1 MVRRRFERALNRS
14 DVTRSVV
21 DDGDAFDDD
30 DKRDDLDGSDGSD
43 GFDRNVQ
50 RPSKWSFPA
59 GWSGPC
65 PIQKLII
72 WKDENGND
80 QLPPGWQ
87 QILCLAANMAR
98 DWVNLTVDR
107 INRIWGTG
115 GKTRR
120 GKKKDWEGDRLI
132 SRWLGTGYLSIRQ
145 IRVVRRR
152 LRKMARFLRNGLRI
166 VIIKASSGGR
176 RGACYSQAA
185 YTLAPRIYL
194 CPTFFD
200 TGRTVQRNAATLI
213 HELTHRVVQARSL
226 QPHVYFG
233 HPRLGTQGVKLNRQ
247 VDLAL
252 SLARRRAVAARR
264 SPVNYALLCFELG
277 MRRPPVPRDFT

>member
-1 MVRRRFERALNRS
+1 MGG
-14 DVTRSVV
+14 VTLTLMR
-21 DDGDAFDDD
+21 
-30 DKRDDLDGSDGSD
+30 KTRLEYTHL
-43 GFDRNVQ
+43 
-50 RPSKWSFPA
+50 
-59 GWSGPC
+59 SGGASTT
-65 PIQKLII
+65 LII
-72 WKDENGND
+72 K
-80 QLPPGWQ
+80 P
-87 QILCLAANMAR
+87 A
-98 DWVNLTVDR
+98 
-107 INRIWGTG
+107 
-115 GKTRR
+115 
-120 GKKKDWEGDRLI
+120 
-132 SRWLGTGYLSIRQ
+132 
-145 IRVVRRR
+145 
-152 LRKMARFLRNGLRI
+152 
-166 VIIKASSGGR
+166 
-176 RGACYSQAA
+176 
-185 YTLAPRIYL
+185 IYL